1 MIIINNYYKLTN
13 FEFQLMMVNLPQTYL
28 LGLCF
33 LLVIISIL
41 VGRQLYKVR
50 KDEMKLLKLEK
61 EDSNTQEDSAKMYEL
76 ASVQLKKR
84 LYPQATSTLKQ
95 ALKKLDGEPEE
106 AKALIE
112 NALGFA
118 LAAQNDFKSAV
129 IHYKKALTAKSD
141 YPVALNNL
149 GFAYQRL
156 LKEDEAYKN
165 YQEVLKLDPSNKTAI
180 SQIKRLERIVGKDKD
195 QLLNK
200 KGF

>member
-1 MIIINNYYKLTN
+1 MAL
-13 FEFQLMMVNLPQTYL
+13 NLPQTYL
-28 LGLCF
+28 IGLC
-33 LLVIISIL
+33 LLLSVIAIL
-41 VGRQLYKVR
+41 VGRQLLKVR
-50 KDEMKLLKLEK
+50 REELKLIKLEK
-61 EDSNTQEDSAKMYEL
+61 EESNTTEDSAKMYEL

-129 IHYKKALTAKSD
+129 IHYKKAISAKSE

-165 YQEVLKLDPSNKTAI
+165 YQEVLKLDPKNKTAI
-180 SQIKRLERIVGKDKD
+180 SQIKRLERIIGKEKN
-195 QLLNK
+195 QLLEK

>member
-1 MIIINNYYKLTN
+1 MILS
-13 FEFQLMMVNLPQTYL
+13 LPQTYL
-28 LGLCF
+28 AGLSIL
-33 LLVIISIL
+33 LLVIAIL

-50 KDEMKLLKLEK
+50 RDELKLIRLEK
-61 EDSNTQEDSAKMYEL
+61 EDSNTKEDSAKMYEL

-95 ALKKLDGEPEE
+95 ALKKIDGEPDE

-118 LAAQNDFKSAV
+118 LAAQNDFKSAI
-129 IHYKKALTAKSD
+129 IHYKKALIAKAD

-156 LKEDEAYKN
+156 LKENEAYKN
-165 YQEVLKLDPSNKTAI
+165 YQEVLKLDPNNKTAI
-180 SQIKRLERIVGKDKD
+180 SQAKRLERIIGKGKDK
-195 QLLNK
+195 LIEK

>member
-1 MIIINNYYKLTN
+1 MI
-13 FEFQLMMVNLPQTYL
+13 VNLPQTYL
-28 LGLCF
+28 IGLCL
-33 LLVIISIL
+33 LLVIIAFL
-41 VGRQLYKVR
+41 VGKQLYKVR
-50 KDEMKLLKLEK
+50 KDEMKLIKLEK
-61 EDSNTQEDSAKMYEL
+61 EDSNTKEDTAKMYEL

-84 LYPQATSTLKQ
+84 LYPQAISTLKQ
-95 ALKKLDGEPEE
+95 ALKKLDGEPKE

-129 IHYKKALTAKSD
+129 VHYKKALTAKSE

-165 YQEVLKLDPSNKTAI
+165 YQEVLKIDPSNKTAI
-180 SQIKRLERIVGKDKD
+180 SQIKRLERIIGKNKD
-195 QLLNK
+195 QLLDK

>member
-1 MIIINNYYKLTN
+1 MI
-13 FEFQLMMVNLPQTYL
+13 MNLPQTYL
-28 LGLCF
+28 IGLCL
-33 LLVIISIL
+33 LLVIIAIL
-41 VGRQLYKVR
+41 VGRQLIKVR
-50 KDEMKLLKLEK
+50 KDEMKLIKLEK
-61 EDSNTQEDSAKMYEL
+61 ENSNTKEDSAKMYEL

-84 LYPQATSTLKQ
+84 LYPQATSTLKK
-95 ALKKLDGEPEE
+95 ALKKIDGEPDE

-118 LAAQNDFKSAV
+118 LAAQNDFKSAI
-129 IHYKKALTAKSD
+129 IHYKKAIIAKSE

-165 YQEVLKLDPSNKTAI
+165 YQEVLKIDPNNKTAI
-180 SQIKRLERIVGKDKD
+180 SQLKRLERIIGKDKD
-195 QLLNK
+195 ELAKK

>member
-1 MIIINNYYKLTN
+1 MTL
-13 FEFQLMMVNLPQTYL
+13 NLPQTYL
-28 LGLCF
+28 IGLSLI
-33 LLVIISIL
+33 LLVISFL
-41 VGRQLYKVR
+41 VGKQLYKVR
-50 KDEMKLLKLEK
+50 RDELKLIRLEK
-61 EDSNTQEDSAKMYEL
+61 EDSNTNEDSVKMYEL

-84 LYPQATSTLKQ
+84 LYPQATSTLKK
-95 ALKKLDGEPEE
+95 AVKKLDGEPDE

-118 LAAQNDFKSAV
+118 LAAQNDFKSAI
-129 IHYKKALTAKSD
+129 IHYKRALIAKSE

-165 YQEVLKLDPSNKTAI
+165 YQQVLKLDPTNKTAI
-180 SQIKRLERIVGKDKD
+180 SQIKRIERIIGKNDN
-195 QLLNK
+195 QLLEK

>member
-1 MIIINNYYKLTN
+1 MI
-13 FEFQLMMVNLPQTYL
+13 VNLPQTYL
-28 LGLCF
+28 IGLC
-33 LLVIISIL
+33 LLLLIIAIL

-129 IHYKKALTAKSD
+129 IHYKKALIAKSE

-156 LKEDEAYKN
+156 LQEDEAYKN
-165 YQEVLKLDPSNKTAI
+165 YKEVLKLDPKNKTAI
-180 SQIKRLERIVGKDKD
+180 SQIKRLERIIGKDRN
-195 QLLNK
+195 QLLEK

>member
-1 MIIINNYYKLTN
+1 MEL
-13 FEFQLMMVNLPQTYL
+13 NLPQTYL
-28 LGLCF
+28 IGLCIL
-33 LLVIISIL
+33 LLVIAIL
-41 VGRQLYKVR
+41 VGKQLYTVR
-50 KDEMKLLKLEK
+50 KDELKLITLEK
-61 EDSNTQEDSAKMYEL
+61 EESNTKDDSAKMYEL

-95 ALKKLDGEPEE
+95 ALKKLDSEPEE

-129 IHYKKALTAKSD
+129 VHYKKALIAKSE

-165 YQEVLKLDPSNKTAI
+165 YQEVLKIDPNNKTAI
-180 SQIKRLERIVGKDKD
+180 SQIKRLERIIGKDKG

>member
-1 MIIINNYYKLTN
+1 MI
-13 FEFQLMMVNLPQTYL
+13 VNLPQTYL
-28 LGLCF
+28 ICLC
-33 LLVIISIL
+33 LLLIVIAIL
-41 VGRQLYKVR
+41 VGKQLYKVR
-50 KDEMKLLKLEK
+50 KDEMKLIKLEK
-61 EDSNTQEDSAKMYEL
+61 EDSNTKEDSAKMYEL
-76 ASVQLKKR
+76 ATVQLKKR
-84 LYPQATSTLKQ
+84 LYPQATTTLKQ
-95 ALKKLDGEPEE
+95 ALKKLDGEPQE

-118 LAAQNDFKSAV
+118 LAAQNDYKSAV
-129 IHYKKALTAKSD
+129 IHYKKALIAKSE

-165 YQEVLKLDPSNKTAI
+165 YKEVLKLDPNNKTAI
-180 SQIKRLERIVGKDKD
+180 SQIKRIERIIGKDKD

>member
-1 MIIINNYYKLTN
+1 
-13 FEFQLMMVNLPQTYL
+13 MMVNLPQTYL

-129 IHYKKALTAKSD
+129 IHYKKAITAKSD

-165 YQEVLKLDPSNKTAI
+165 YQEVLKLDPRNKTAI
-180 SQIKRLERIVGKDKD
+180 SQIKRLERIIGKDKD

>member
-1 MIIINNYYKLTN
+1 MIL
-13 FEFQLMMVNLPQTYL
+13 NLPQTYL
-28 LGLCF
+28 IGLCV
-33 LLVIISIL
+33 LLLIIAVL

-50 KDEMKLLKLEK
+50 KDEMKLIELEK
-61 EDSNTQEDSAKMYEL
+61 EDSNTKEDSAKMYEL

-95 ALKKLDGEPEE
+95 ALKKLDGEPQE

-129 IHYKKALTAKSD
+129 IHYKKALTAKSE

-165 YQEVLKLDPSNKTAI
+165 YQEVLKIDPNNKTAL
-180 SQIKRLERIVGKDKD
+180 SQIKRLERIIGNKKD
-195 QLLNK
+195 QLSNK

>member
-1 MIIINNYYKLTN
+1 MI
-13 FEFQLMMVNLPQTYL
+13 VNLPQTYL
-28 LGLCF
+28 TGLCL
-33 LLVIISIL
+33 LLVIIAFL

-50 KDEMKLLKLEK
+50 KDEMKLIKLEK
-61 EDSNTQEDSAKMYEL
+61 EDSKTNEDSAKMYEL

-84 LYPQATSTLKQ
+84 LYPQATTTLKQ
-95 ALKKLDGEPEE
+95 ALKKLDGEPQE

-129 IHYKKALTAKSD
+129 IHYKKALIAKSE

-165 YQEVLKLDPSNKTAI
+165 YQEVLKLDPNNKTAI
-180 SQIKRLERIVGKDKD
+180 SQIKRLERIIGKDKD

>member
-1 MIIINNYYKLTN
+1 MLVKMT
-13 FEFQLMMVNLPQTYL
+13 FNLPQTYL
-28 LGLCF
+28 IGLTLL
-33 LLVIISIL
+33 LLVISIL

-50 KDEMKLLKLEK
+50 KDELKLIKLEK
-61 EDSNTQEDSAKMYEL
+61 EDSNTKEDSAKMYEL

-129 IHYKKALTAKSD
+129 IHYKKALIAKSE

-156 LKEDEAYKN
+156 LQEDEAYKN
-165 YQEVLKLDPSNKTAI
+165 YKEVLKLDPKNKTAI
-180 SQIKRLERIVGKDKD
+180 SQIKRLERIIGKDRN
-195 QLLNK
+195 QLLEK

>member
-1 MIIINNYYKLTN
+1 MTIKTSNEFELLKMI
-13 FEFQLMMVNLPQTYL
+13 VNLPQTYL
-28 LGLCF
+28 IGLCLL
-33 LLVIISIL
+33 LLVIAVL

-50 KDEMKLLKLEK
+50 KDEMKLIKLEK
-61 EDSNTQEDSAKMYEL
+61 EDANTKEDSAKMYEL

-95 ALKKLDGEPEE
+95 ALKIIDGEPEE

-118 LAAQNDFKSAV
+118 LAAQNDFKSAI
-129 IHYKKALTAKSD
+129 IHYKKALIAKSE

-165 YQEVLKLDPSNKTAI
+165 YQEVLKIDPNNKTAI
-180 SQIKRLERIVGKDKD
+180 SQLKRLERIIGKDKD
-195 QLLNK
+195 QLVKK

>member
-1 MIIINNYYKLTN
+1 MILK
-13 FEFQLMMVNLPQTYL
+13 LPQTYL
-28 LGLCF
+28 IGLS
-33 LLVIISIL
+33 LLLLIIAIL
-41 VGRQLYKVR
+41 VGRQLIKVR
-50 KDEMKLLKLEK
+50 KDELKLIQLEK
-61 EDSNTQEDSAKMYEL
+61 EDSNTKEDSAKMYEL

-84 LYPQATSTLKQ
+84 LYPQAISTLKQ
-95 ALKKLDGEPEE
+95 ALKKLEGEPVE

-129 IHYKKALTAKSD
+129 IHYKKALSAKSD

-165 YQEVLKLDPSNKTAI
+165 YKEVLKLDPNNKTAI
-180 SQIKRLERIVGKDKD
+180 SQIKRLERIIGKDKED
-195 QLLNK
+195 QLLDK

>member
-1 MIIINNYYKLTN
+1 MTL
-13 FEFQLMMVNLPQTYL
+13 NLPQTYL
-28 LGLCF
+28 IGLS
-33 LLVIISIL
+33 LILIVISIL
-41 VGRQLYKVR
+41 VGRQLFKVR
-50 KDEMKLLKLEK
+50 RDELKLIKLEK
-61 EDSNTQEDSAKMYEL
+61 EESNTKEDSAKMYEL

-95 ALKKLDGEPEE
+95 ALKKLDGEPDE

-129 IHYKKALTAKSD
+129 VHYKKALIAKSE

-156 LKEDEAYKN
+156 LKENEAYKN
-165 YQEVLKLDPSNKTAI
+165 YKEVLKLDPKNKTAI
-180 SQIKRLERIVGKDKD
+180 TQIKRLERILGKDKD
-195 QLLNK
+195 QLIEK

>member
-1 MIIINNYYKLTN
+1 MTL
-13 FEFQLMMVNLPQTYL
+13 NLPQTYL
-28 LGLCF
+28 IGLS
-33 LLVIISIL
+33 LILIVISIL
-41 VGRQLYKVR
+41 VGRQLFKVR
-50 KDEMKLLKLEK
+50 RDELKLIKLEK
-61 EDSNTQEDSAKMYEL
+61 EESNTKEDSAKMYEL

-84 LYPQATSTLKQ
+84 LYPQAISTLKQ
-95 ALKKLDGEPEE
+95 ALKKLDGEPDE

-129 IHYKKALTAKSD
+129 VHYKKALIAKSE

-156 LKEDEAYKN
+156 LKENEAYKN
-165 YQEVLKLDPSNKTAI
+165 YKEVLKLDPKNKTAI
-180 SQIKRLERIVGKDKD
+180 TQIKRLERILGKDKD
-195 QLLNK
+195 QLVEK

>member
-1 MIIINNYYKLTN
+1 MAL
-13 FEFQLMMVNLPQTYL
+13 NLPQTYL
-28 LGLCF
+28 IGLC
-33 LLVIISIL
+33 LLLSVIAIL
-41 VGRQLYKVR
+41 VGRQLWKVR
-50 KDEMKLLKLEK
+50 RDELKLIKLEK
-61 EDSNTQEDSAKMYEL
+61 EESSTTEDSAKMYEL

-129 IHYKKALTAKSD
+129 IHYKKAISAKSE

-165 YQEVLKLDPSNKTAI
+165 YQEVLKLDPKNKTAI
-180 SQIKRLERIVGKDKD
+180 SQIKRLERIIGKEKD
-195 QLLNK
+195 QLLEK

>member
-1 MIIINNYYKLTN
+1 MI
-13 FEFQLMMVNLPQTYL
+13 VNLPQTYL
-28 LGLCF
+28 IGLCL
-33 LLVIISIL
+33 LLVIIAFL
-41 VGRQLYKVR
+41 VGRQLFKVR
-50 KDEMKLLKLEK
+50 KDEMKLIKLEK
-61 EDSNTQEDSAKMYEL
+61 EDSKTNEDSAKMYEL

-84 LYPQATSTLKQ
+84 LYPQATTTLKQ
-95 ALKKLDGEPEE
+95 ALKKLDGEPQE

-129 IHYKKALTAKSD
+129 IHYKKALTAKSE

-165 YQEVLKLDPSNKTAI
+165 YQEVLKLDPNNKTAI
-180 SQIKRLERIVGKDKD
+180 SQIKRLERIIGKDKD

>member
-1 MIIINNYYKLTN
+1 MLAKMT
-13 FEFQLMMVNLPQTYL
+13 FNLPQTYL
-28 LGLCF
+28 IGLTLL
-33 LLVIISIL
+33 LLVISIL

-50 KDEMKLLKLEK
+50 KDEIKLIKLEK
-61 EDSNTQEDSAKMYEL
+61 EDSNTKEDSAKMYEL

-95 ALKKLDGEPEE
+95 ALKKLNGEPEE

-129 IHYKKALTAKSD
+129 IHYKKALIAKSE

-156 LKEDEAYKN
+156 LQEDEAYKN
-165 YQEVLKLDPSNKTAI
+165 YKEVLKLDPKNKTAI
-180 SQIKRLERIVGKDKD
+180 SQIKRLERIIGKDRN
-195 QLLNK
+195 QLLEK

>member
-1 MIIINNYYKLTN
+1 MAL
-13 FEFQLMMVNLPQTYL
+13 NLPQTYL
-28 LGLCF
+28 TGLS
-33 LLVIISIL
+33 LLLLAIAIL

-50 KDEMKLLKLEK
+50 RDELKLIKLEK
-61 EDSNTQEDSAKMYEL
+61 EESNTKDDSAKMYEL

-84 LYPQATSTLKQ
+84 LYPQAISTLKQ
-95 ALKKLDGEPEE
+95 ALKKLDGEPNE

-118 LAAQNDFKSAV
+118 LAAQDDFKSAI
-129 IHYKKALTAKSD
+129 IHYKKALTAKSE

-156 LKEDEAYKN
+156 LKDDEAYKK
-165 YQEVLKLDPSNKTAI
+165 YQEVLKLDPNNKTAI
-180 SQIKRLERIVGKDKD
+180 SQIKRLERIIGKDKD
-195 QLLNK
+195 QLLEQ

>member
-1 MIIINNYYKLTN
+1 MTLS
-13 FEFQLMMVNLPQTYL
+13 LPQTYL
-28 LGLCF
+28 FGLTLL
-33 LLVIISIL
+33 LLVIAIL
-41 VGRQLYKVR
+41 VGRQFYKVR
-50 KDEMKLLKLEK
+50 KDELNLIKLEK
-61 EDSNTQEDSAKMYEL
+61 EDSNTKEDSAKMYEL

-84 LYPQATSTLKQ
+84 LYPQAATTLKQ
-95 ALKKLDGEPEE
+95 ALKKIDGEPDE

-118 LAAQNDFKSAV
+118 LAAQNDFKSAI
-129 IHYKKALTAKSD
+129 IHYKKALTAKSE

-165 YQEVLKLDPSNKTAI
+165 YQEVLKLDPKNKTAI
-180 SQIKRLERIVGKDKD
+180 SQMKRLERIIGKDGDK
-195 QLLNK
+195 LIEK

>member
-1 MIIINNYYKLTN
+1 
-13 FEFQLMMVNLPQTYL
+13 MMVNLPQTYL

-129 IHYKKALTAKSD
+129 IHYKKALTAKSE

-156 LKEDEAYKN
+156 LKENEAYKN
-165 YQEVLKLDPSNKTAI
+165 YQEVLKLDPNNKTAV
-180 SQIKRLERIVGKDKD
+180 SQMKRLERIVGKDKD
-195 QLLNK
+195 QLSNK

>member
-1 MIIINNYYKLTN
+1 M
-13 FEFQLMMVNLPQTYL
+13 
-28 LGLCF
+28 
-33 LLVIISIL
+33 
-41 VGRQLYKVR
+41 
-50 KDEMKLLKLEK
+50 LKLEK
-61 EDSNTQEDSAKMYEL
+61 EDSNTKEDSAKMYEL

-95 ALKKLDGEPEE
+95 ALKKLDGEPDE

-129 IHYKKALTAKSD
+129 IHYKKALIAKSE

-165 YQEVLKLDPSNKTAI
+165 YQEV
-180 SQIKRLERIVGKDKD
+180 
-195 QLLNK
+195 
-200 KGF
+200 

>member
-1 MIIINNYYKLTN
+1 MI
-13 FEFQLMMVNLPQTYL
+13 VNLPQTYL
-28 LGLCF
+28 IGLCL
-33 LLVIISIL
+33 LLVIIAIL

-50 KDEMKLLKLEK
+50 QDEMKLIKLEK
-61 EDSNTQEDSAKMYEL
+61 EDSKTNEDSAKMYEL

-84 LYPQATSTLKQ
+84 LYPQATTTLKQ
-95 ALKKLDGEPEE
+95 ALKQLDGEPEE

-129 IHYKKALTAKSD
+129 IHYKKALTAKSE

-165 YQEVLKLDPSNKTAI
+165 YQEVLKLDPNNKTAI
-180 SQIKRLERIVGKDKD
+180 SQIKRLERIIGKDKD
-195 QLLNK
+195 QVMNK

>member
-1 MIIINNYYKLTN
+1 ML
-13 FEFQLMMVNLPQTYL
+13 LNLPQTYL
-28 LGLCF
+28 IGLC
-33 LLVIISIL
+33 LLLLIIAIL
-41 VGRQLYKVR
+41 VGKQLYKVR
-50 KDEMKLLKLEK
+50 RDELKLITLEK
-61 EDSNTQEDSAKMYEL
+61 EESNTKEDSAKMYEL

-95 ALKKLDGEPEE
+95 ALKKIDGEPEE

-118 LAAQNDFKSAV
+118 FAAQNDFKSAA
-129 IHYKKALTAKSD
+129 IHYKKALLAKSE

-165 YQEVLKLDPSNKTAI
+165 YKEVLKLDPNNKTAI
-180 SQIKRLERIVGKDKD
+180 SQIKRLERIIGKDKD
-195 QLLNK
+195 QLLEK

>member
-1 MIIINNYYKLTN
+1 MT
-13 FEFQLMMVNLPQTYL
+13 FNLPQTYL
-28 LGLCF
+28 IGLTLL
-33 LLVIISIL
+33 LLVISIL

-50 KDEMKLLKLEK
+50 KDELKLIKLEK
-61 EDSNTQEDSAKMYEL
+61 DDSNTKEDSAKMYEL

-95 ALKKLDGEPEE
+95 ALKKLDGEPKE

-129 IHYKKALTAKSD
+129 IHYKKALIAKSE

-156 LKEDEAYKN
+156 LQEDEAYKN
-165 YQEVLKLDPSNKTAI
+165 YKEVLKLDPKNKTAI
-180 SQIKRLERIVGKDKD
+180 SQIKRLERIIGKDRN
-195 QLLNK
+195 QLLEK